1 VLVFSILFVLLLVAG
16 VPVAFVIGI
25 SSLGYLLTMPN
36 PNILMSLPQKLY
48 QGSDSFLL
56 LAIPFFLMAG
66 LLMNETGI
74 TQRLI
79 RFLTLLMGHIRG
91 SLAYVNVATSM
102 AFAGI
107 TGSATADAASIGSVM
122 IPSMKKQGYT
132 AAFSAALSAASA
144 TIGAII
150 PPGIFMIMYAVFAN
164 VSVAAVFMSGV
175 VPGVM
180 VGITQLALIWWI
192 GRRGTFP
199 DPAPR
204 ARVTDIWSGFV
215 DALLGI
221 MMPMLIIFGLLTG
234 VFTPTE
240 AAVVAVAYS
249 LLLGTF
255 VYRTLTVAAVIRVL
269 QRTAIISGGLLLIAA
284 NGFLFGWIMAAE
296 RIPELAASWMLSFG
310 DSPWLFLVMVNILLL
325 LAGAF
330 MDELALLIILVPVL
344 HPIAMT
350 LGIDPVHFGIV
361 ICFNLVQ
368 GLIAPPLGIITLI
381 CAQIA
386 NERVGRVY
394 AAMMPFLIGNLTILV
409 LITFVPTVVL
419 FLPRLLGL

>member
-1 VLVFSILFVLLLVAG
+1 MLVFSILFVLLLVAG

-36 PNILMSLPQKLY
+36 PNIMMSLPQKLY
-48 QGSDSFLL
+48 QGTDSFLL

-79 RFLTLLMGHIRG
+79 RFLTLLLGHIRG

-132 AAFSAALSAASA
+132 AAFSAAISAASA

-180 VGITQLALIWWI
+180 VGLTQLALIWWI
-192 GRRGTFP
+192 ARRGTFP
-199 DPAPR
+199 EPEAR
-204 ARVTDIWSGFV
+204 ARVVDIWGGFI

-221 MMPMLIIFGLLTG
+221 LMPMLIIFGLLTG

-240 AAVVAVAYS
+240 AAVVAVAYA

-269 QRTAIISGGLLLIAA
+269 QQTSIISGGLLLIAT

-296 RIPELAASWMLSFG
+296 RIPELAANWMLSFG
-310 DSPWLFLVMVNILLL
+310 DSPWLFLIMVNILLL

-344 HPIAMT
+344 HPIAME

-386 NERVGRVY
+386 DERVGRVY
-394 AAMMPFLIGNLTILV
+394 SAMMPFLIGNLVILL